1 MITHVRT
8 CKCKTKENQKLTQ
21 PNENNSR
28 KFKNL
33 QNNKLKILSICSLYS
48 KGLVKSTGIFT
59 ILFYFGK
66 ISSHNFYVFILN

>member
-48 KGLVKSTGIFT
+48 KG
-59 ILFYFGK
+59 
-66 ISSHNFYVFILN
+66 

>member
-48 KGLVKSTGIFT
+48 KGFT
-59 ILFYFGK
+59 ILFNFGK

>member
-48 KGLVKSTGIFT
+48 KGLIECHLHNIV
-59 ILFYFGK
+59 LFW
-66 ISSHNFYVFILN
+66 